1 MSESV
6 NYGISA
12 GSVSAHN
19 LAVGP
24 NARIDVAADI
34 TGLSEQLTAL
44 RHAIESFDGDPQARA
59 ELSTAGDEV
68 AKALEEPA
76 PDKERALSWLSRITS
91 VAGSASAIAGAATA
105 VMGAVKATL

>member
-24 NARIDVAADI
+24 NARIDVTADLS
-34 TGLSEQLTAL
+34 GLSEQLAVLL
-44 RHAIESFDGDPQARA
+44 RAIESFDGDREARA
-59 ELSTAGDEV
+59 ELATAAGEV
-68 AKALEEPA
+68 AEALDKPA
-76 PDKERALSWLSRITS
+76 PDKQRALSRLSRIAS
-91 VAGSASAIAGAATA
+91 VAGPAGAIASAATA
-105 VMGAVKATL
+105 LAGLVQALG